1 MANFTEILFE
11 QLMHI
16 CKQDFLYRWRMI
28 IKFSKLNISLLPIHN
43 DKVIVVNGE
52 YVKSVK
58 LVKDV
63 KRINMSDKPLYYLC
77 GGTFLG
83 LLLHV
88 KSSDKSE
95 PDVMKGLLH
104 VIDARY
110 QAPPRNAEESFKG
123 NVSDYKYCKKNYTRY
138 LKFNNQQVRDNFD
151 AAMKNNYIEVLD
163 RMAIFANNFID
174 LHHSN
179 QWLGDALIELL
190 DCDVKIKHQEMFIMD
205 NGNRTRT
212 KKELCESQSLTLE
225 NLLLGF
231 LHFIIIKRWNNNKD
245 GIATISDWYTESA
258 GGQRR
263 SFVSNIGRFPEHD
276 IDFFTRGISTTHL
289 TINNDEQMV
298 IPPHETIPEG
308 IVNVYLEKA
317 HEKYHKL
324 KTLLYTDAER
334 DFYDFYVCNT
344 IYQCNRNSPNK
355 RIDASINAFNRISNF
370 ILISGTGGLGKSMLM
385 RHLLLS
391 SVRNY
396 KFGDRIPIF
405 LPLKDFV
412 ENSLHDFAYDCFSS
426 RIPDEYV
433 SENLIDDFHTAL
445 QEGKFI
451 LLFDGMDEIC
461 SESEQIF
468 QSELEKFTD
477 KFPKNIFII
486 SSRPYKQF
494 ISLSKFYELHLQP
507 FSKMQ
512 ALELIKK
519 LDFRPDEPDI
529 KKRFATLLDVTL
541 YKTHSS
547 FVENP
552 LLLTIMLMTFE
563 QFAEIPDK
571 MHIFYHDAYVA
582 LAQKHDATKGA
593 FKRTFHTGLTAE
605 EFEKCLTEFC
615 GITYVD
621 EKVDFTEEELR
632 DYYTQIDESLLQ
644 PSRIFVRINGT
655 DNLYKPSAENFIYD
669 MTVNLCL
676 MYNESRKY
684 HFTHRSFQEYFCALF
699 FSKQTDE
706 DLKTVAD
713 FFETRGRGSDNTFSM
728 LYDMI
733 PMKVEQFILLPFLE
747 KLISDCENED
757 GYPYF
762 LKTMYSTIYYEEG
775 DVDEIR
781 VNTTYSYI
789 YEFIVRHIL
798 GLKPAEYDFDFESEF
813 INTSY
818 VYYLC
823 NWNKPPIEYI
833 NGKIY
838 KNDPDEMELCDID
851 SLPPGYKEKF
861 GEPDIVGHCF
871 SFNIDDILEDIDYS
885 DDCYNETYLA
895 DEEQVIKEYIDISRY
910 PNICE
915 ELLSED
921 SPLRKEYEQVKVY
934 LQTLKD
940 KGKRS
945 HQQFSSLFK
954 KKSK

>member
-1 MANFTEILFE
+1 MFSREIHLQRFF
-11 QLMHI
+11 H
-16 CKQDFLYRWRMI
+16 
-28 IKFSKLNISLLPIHN
+28 
-43 DKVIVVNGE
+43 
-52 YVKSVK
+52 
-58 LVKDV
+58 
-63 KRINMSDKPLYYLC
+63 
-77 GGTFLG
+77 
-83 LLLHV
+83 
-88 KSSDKSE
+88 
-95 PDVMKGLLH
+95 
-104 VIDARY
+104 
-110 QAPPRNAEESFKG
+110 
-123 NVSDYKYCKKNYTRY
+123 
-138 LKFNNQQVRDNFD
+138 
-151 AAMKNNYIEVLD
+151 
-163 RMAIFANNFID
+163 
-174 LHHSN
+174 
-179 QWLGDALIELL
+179 
-190 DCDVKIKHQEMFIMD
+190 
-205 NGNRTRT
+205 
-212 KKELCESQSLTLE
+212 TL
-225 NLLLGF
+225 
-231 LHFIIIKRWNNNKD
+231 
-245 GIATISDWYTESA
+245 
-258 GGQRR
+258 
-263 SFVSNIGRFPEHD
+263 EHD
-276 IDFFTRGISTTHL
+276 ISFFTRGVNTIRLTTKK
-289 TINNDEQMV
+289 DEQPTLPSNE
-298 IPPHETIPEG
+298 IISESI
-308 IVNVYLEKA
+308 INVYLRKA
-317 HEKYHKL
+317 HDKYGKM

-334 DFYDFYVCNT
+334 EFYDFYVCNT
-344 IYQCNRNSPNK
+344 IYQRSRNYTYK
-355 RIDASINAFNRISNF
+355 TIEASISAFNRISNF

-391 SVRNY
+391 SVLNY
-396 KFGDRIPIF
+396 EPGDRIPIF
-405 LPLKDFV
+405 LPLKDFD
-412 ENSLHDFAYDCFSS
+412 ENSLLGFAYDCFTA
-426 RIPDEYV
+426 RIPDEYMNI
-433 SENLIDDFHTAL
+433 NLKDDFQTAL

-451 LLFDGMDEIC
+451 LLFDGMDEIS
-461 SESEQIF
+461 SEAEQLF
-468 QSELEKFTD
+468 QLELEKITD
-477 KFPKNIFII
+477 KFPENIFII

-507 FSKMQ
+507 FSKVQ
-512 ALELIKK
+512 SLELIQK

-529 KKRFATLLDVTL
+529 KRQFSLLLDTTL
-541 YKTHSS
+541 YKTHRS

-621 EKVDFTEEELR
+621 EKVDFTEAELH
-632 DYYTQIDESLLQ
+632 DYYAQLDESLLQ
-644 PSRIFVRINGT
+644 PSRMFVRMNGT
-655 DNLYKPSAENFIYD
+655 DDLYKPSAENFIYD

-676 MYNESRKY
+676 MYNESRKF

-762 LKTMYSTIYYEEG
+762 LKKMYSTIYYEEG

-798 GLKPAEYDFDFESEF
+798 GLKPAEYDFDLESDF
-813 INTSY
+813 IDTSY

-823 NWNKPPIEYI
+823 NWNKPPVEYI
-833 NGKIY
+833 NGKIHE
-838 KNDPDEMELCDID
+838 NDPDEMELCDID

-871 SFNIDDILEDIDYS
+871 SFNMDDVLEDIDYN
-885 DDCYNETYLA
+885 DDYYNENYLA
-895 DEEQVIKEYIDISRY
+895 DEEQVIKEYVDTSRY
-910 PNICE
+910 PDICE

-921 SPLRKEYEQVKVY
+921 SPLRKEYEQVKGY

-940 KGKRS
+940 KGNRS

-954 KKSK
+954 KKSKRL